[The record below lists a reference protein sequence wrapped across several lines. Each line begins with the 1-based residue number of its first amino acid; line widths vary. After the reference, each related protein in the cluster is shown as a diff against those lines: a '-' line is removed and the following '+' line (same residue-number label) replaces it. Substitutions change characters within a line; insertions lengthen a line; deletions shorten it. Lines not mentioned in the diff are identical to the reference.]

1 VAEFAASVPSLL
13 MGETAGN
20 ISAGIDSYSFREPL
34 GVCAGVAPFN
44 FPAMIPCWMFPLATV
59 CGNTFLLKPSERA
72 PGAALLMAELAA
84 QAGLPAGVLNI
95 VHGARPTVD
104 FLCDAPSVRAV
115 SFVGGNAAGEHIF
128 ARATARGARVQSNMG
143 AKNIG
148 VVLPD
153 ADKNA
158 VLSALVG
165 AAFGAAGQR
174 CMALPVVI
182 FVGAAAA
189 WLPELAERARRLVV
203 APGHFPDAD
212 IGPMISAEARDR
224 ALRIIADATA
234 ASAPGGAAKL
244 LLDGRGPRVPAGFEG
259 GHWLA
264 PTILTG
270 VTTASPA
277 YKEEIFGPVLSTMA
291 ADTLDDA
298 IRIANGNPYGN
309 GAAIFTASGA
319 TARQFQ
325 HEIEAGNVGVNVPIP
340 VPLPMFS
347 FTGSKASFR
356 GDLNFY
362 GKDGIRF
369 YTQTK
374 TVTSSWKMA
383 AAPQVQADRAA
394 MNMPTMG

>member
-1 VAEFAASVPSLL
+1 MAEYAASVPSLL

-20 ISAGIDSYSFREPL
+20 IATGIDTYSFREPL

-95 VHGARPTVD
+95 VHGAEATVN
-104 FLCDAPSVRAV
+104 FLCDSPAVRAV
-115 SFVGGNAAGEHIF
+115 SFVGGDAAGKHIF
-128 ARATARGARVQSNMG
+128 SRATERGARVQSNMG
-143 AKNIG
+143 AKNVGI
-148 VVLPD
+148 VMPD
-153 ADKNA
+153 ADKDA

-224 ALRIIADATA
+224 ALRIIGSATQEG
-234 ASAPGGAAKL
+234 APGGAAAL
-244 LLDGRGPRVPAGFEG
+244 LLDGRRPRVPAGFEG
-259 GHWLA
+259 GFWLG

-270 VTTASPA
+270 VTEQSPA
-277 YKEEIFGPVLSTMA
+277 YAEEIFGPVLSTMCVDRL
-291 ADTLDDA
+291 DTA
-298 IRIANGNPYGN
+298 IAIANRNKYGN

-374 TVTSSWKMA
+374 TVTSSWK
-383 AAPQVQADRAA
+383 APAPPVVQADRAA